1 MLEFHD
7 INKVAETMHHCNDD
21 AGDGDGDGDDDDDDD
36 EFDDMLD
43 SHFLCGGSNDAVI
56 AKLTSEF
63 SSQTDIGT
71 H

>member
-7 INKVAETMHHCNDD
+7 INKVAETMHHRNDD

-43 SHFLCGGSNDAVI
+43 SHFLCGGSNNAVI